1 MLESS
6 ILDWSEFQFKR
17 PNGSTA
23 FDGEKFEDLVRELL
37 QCHFDG
43 IWFGTLRS
51 WDGGKDFVDLSIK
64 GEKRWAECKMYHQA
78 LSLKAISNT
87 LVMAVSDREVRQLLI
102 FSYSR
107 LNNQTKN
114 HLSAFSASTTI
125 AIQSFDGLLLEQYV
139 LKTPTVL
146 ERFFRNHKLVRY
158 PVSLSG
164 RSSMDVEVSSF
175 FSANPQIDEQQLTY
189 RENPTHLYKISLWSP
204 CVYQIIVKSISID
217 KCRLLKFDFSEL
229 IKPTSYIRVLNE
241 RKLQLNEGIM
251 SLDLLPGQISG
262 MKLYLSFNRTGNIE
276 IPTVP
281 VYIDDGPELESI
293 LPKAVSVGFLT
304 RPALIGSL
312 ILNACKEVERHVSS
326 QHTNLIVAVTG
337 ISGVGKSR
345 FLEEIQTRL
354 LEESYEI
361 RGLDGASSA
370 CRGANMFIRM
380 LLARLWR
387 LPDPLGSN
395 QMSGRAFAM
404 QADASIYDQVCAL
417 IYGDSLS
424 APISDSLL
432 QHIVNIV
439 CQAFQ
444 RRRNALLIDNVQ
456 ALDNFS
462 IQLLKKVSSSLQG
475 KIGSAC
481 LVFAFNEQE
490 LLFSESA
497 LYFQQA
503 LKDQNTTT
511 PETVH
516 YVELA
521 EFDPNQVKLFLN
533 QLIRSQDGDNDTSF
547 TNRHPSL
554 TSLILEH
561 VLPRPLDL
569 FQLMKAA
576 EDQEI
581 VKVEYDCFCIIQL
594 DAFHDLIRSLQKTTA
609 SILEKRWQ
617 SLEKNQSAVRI
628 LLLVSLVGDITESL
642 LESTGCDEATLQFL
656 VQAGFL
662 KAMPSD
668 GYHYYH
674 QSIERHFS
682 LKLLLKA
689 DRKVRFAAA
698 QLQNRLEEKK
708 LDLPT
713 PLASLQ
719 LAHLVRQVSR
729 TILLHAMTQISDL
742 SAVPVDTRIEIA
754 AKILE
759 SYLDVHLGFIT
770 IPDYLPSLDS
780 ICRFMSGRHQGD
792 LAQVLLKY
800 SNILMK
806 FRPNSSEELRQQ
818 FWIIRQAGSY
828 ARFSNSSVDGLH
840 ILDQGLK
847 HLRLLRKTVNTKA
860 RARVAAD
867 LYDRKCVHQ
876 KSIGHMDEAVR
887 SGRKAAR
894 ICNLFSILDV
904 LCLTLIDLG
913 YIYYGSY
920 QKRENLLYY
929 WKQAVALFEEQTQA
943 VTERNSGMVY
953 ACLLIQAIITSLNS
967 NNEEAI
973 AILDNMIRRAHNN
986 GVSYYETQGLLV
998 KAIVIFRH
1006 AYQNKRGSVDK
1017 KTLQRIE
1024 IIVAMAEDLS
1034 LTFGMKNFLP
1044 CCHFITAELK
1054 ASQGRTK
1061 EAVSRFKM
1069 TIKFILDLYDKN
1081 AHIVM
1086 NKDLAII
1093 ERAHTYIATETGMN
1107 YTLPLKVEESL
1118 CQFREIPKKKNFPVT
1133 SLGVK
1138 GLELPCP

>member
-6 ILDWSEFQFKR
+6 TLNWSEFQFKR
-17 PNGSTA
+17 SNGSTA
-23 FDGEKFEDLVRELL
+23 FDGRKFEELVRELL
-37 QCHFDG
+37 RCHFDG
-43 IWFGTLRS
+43 VWSGTLRS

-64 GEKRWAECKMYHQA
+64 GKERWAECKMYRQA
-78 LSLKAISNT
+78 LPLKAISNT

-125 AIQSFDGLLLEQYV
+125 EIQSFDGLLLEQYV
-139 LKTPTVL
+139 LKTPTIL
-146 ERFFRNHKLVRY
+146 ERFFRKNKLVRY
-158 PVSLSG
+158 PISLSEH
-164 RSSMDVEVSSF
+164 SSMDIEVSNF
-175 FSANPQIDEQQLTY
+175 FSANPQIDEQQLSY
-189 RENPTHLYKISLWSP
+189 RENPTHRYKIPLWLP
-204 CVYQIIVKSISID
+204 CVYQVIVKSISID
-217 KCRLLKFDFSEL
+217 KHRLLKFDFSQL
-229 IKPTSYIRVLNE
+229 IKPTSYIRLLNE
-241 RKLQLNEGIM
+241 RKLQLDKGIM
-251 SLDLLPGQISG
+251 SLHLLPGQISG
-262 MKLYLSFNRTGNIE
+262 IKLYLSFDRTGDID
-276 IPTVP
+276 IPSIP
-281 VYIDDGPELESI
+281 IHIDSGPELGSI

-326 QHTNLIVAVTG
+326 NHTNLVVAVTG

-345 FLEEIQTRL
+345 FLEEIETRL

-370 CRGANMFIRM
+370 CRGANIFIRK

-387 LPDPLGSN
+387 LPDPLESN
-395 QMSGRAFAM
+395 QMSGRVSTM
-404 QADASIYDQVCAL
+404 QTNASIYDQVCAL

-424 APISDSLL
+424 FPISDSLL

-444 RRRNALLIDNVQ
+444 RSRNALLIDNVQ
-456 ALDNFS
+456 ALDNCS
-462 IQLLKKVSSSLQG
+462 IKLLKRVSSSLQG
-475 KIGSAC
+475 NIGSAC
-481 LVFAFNEQE
+481 LVFAFNKQE
-490 LLFSESA
+490 LPFSEAA
-497 LYFQQA
+497 LYFQQI

-516 YVELA
+516 YVELN
-521 EFDPNQVKLFLN
+521 EFTPNQVKLFLN
-533 QLIRSQDGDNDTSF
+533 QLIRSQEGGNNTLF
-547 TNRHPSL
+547 TNQHPSL

-581 VKVEYDCFCIIQL
+581 VKVEYDYFHIIQL

-617 SLEKNQSAVRI
+617 SLKKNKSAVRS

-662 KAMPSD
+662 KARSSG

-689 DRKVRFAAA
+689 DQKVRLAAA
-698 QLQNRLEEKK
+698 QLQSRLEEKK
-708 LDLPT
+708 MDLTT
-713 PLASLQ
+713 PLASFQ

-729 TILLHAMTQISDL
+729 TILLRAIKQISDL
-742 SAVPVDTRIEIA
+742 SSVPVDTRVEIA

-759 SYLDVHLGFIT
+759 SYLDAHLGLIT
-770 IPDYLPSLDS
+770 IQDYLPSLDS
-780 ICRFMSGRHQGD
+780 ICHFMSGRHQED

-828 ARFSNSSVDGLH
+828 ARFSNVSVDGLR

-847 HLRLLRKTVNTKA
+847 YLRLLRGTVNTKA

-876 KSIGHMDEAVR
+876 NSLGYMDEAVR

-920 QKRENLLYY
+920 QKIKNLLYY

-943 VTERNSGMVY
+943 VTERNSGIVY
-953 ACLLIQAIITSLNS
+953 ACLLIQAIITSLDS
-967 NNEEAI
+967 NNEKAI
-973 AILDNMIRRAHNN
+973 AILDDMIRRAHNN

-998 KAIVIFRH
+998 KAIVIFRYT
-1006 AYQNKRGSVDK
+1006 YQTQRGSVDI
-1017 KTLQRIE
+1017 KTLQRIKR
-1024 IIVAMAEDLS
+1024 IVATAKDLS
-1034 LTFGMKNFLP
+1034 LAFGMKKFLP
-1044 CCHFITAELK
+1044 YCHFITAELK
-1054 ASQGRTK
+1054 ASQGKTK
-1061 EAVSRFKM
+1061 EAVSLFEM
-1069 TIKFILDLYDKN
+1069 TIDCILDLYEKN
-1081 AHIVM
+1081 AHILRK
-1086 NKDLAII
+1086 KDLAII
-1093 ERAHTYIATETGMN
+1093 ERAYTYIATETGVN
-1107 YTLPLKVEESL
+1107 YTLPLRVKESL
-1118 CQFREIPKKKNFPVT
+1118 CQFKEIEKKGNFPVT

>member
-1 MLESS
+1 MLN
-6 ILDWSEFQFKR
+6 WSEFEFKR
-17 PNGSTA
+17 SNGIVA
-23 FDGEKFEDLVRELL
+23 FDGEKFEELIRELL
-37 QCHFDG
+37 RCHFDG
-43 IWFGTLRS
+43 VWFGTPRS

-64 GEKRWAECKMYHQA
+64 GEERWAECKMYRQA
-78 LSLKAISNT
+78 LPLQAISNT

-125 AIQSFDGLLLEQYV
+125 EIQSFDGLLLEQYV

-146 ERFFRNHKLVRY
+146 ERFFGNHKLVRY
-158 PVSLSG
+158 PLSLSG
-164 RSSMDVEVSSF
+164 RSSMDVEVSNF
-175 FSANPQIDEQQLTY
+175 FSANPQIDEQQLSY
-189 RENPTHLYKISLWSP
+189 RESPTHRYKIPLWLP
-204 CVYQIIVKSISID
+204 CVYQVIVKSISID
-217 KCRLLKFDFSEL
+217 KRRLLKFDFSEL
-229 IKPTSYIRVLNE
+229 IKPTSCIRVLNE
-241 RKLQLNEGIM
+241 RKLQLHRGIM
-251 SLDLLPGQISG
+251 LLHLLPGQISG
-262 MKLYLSFNRTGNIE
+262 IKLYLSFDRTGNIN
-276 IPTVP
+276 IPSVP
-281 VYIDDGPELESI
+281 IHIDDGPELKSI

-304 RPALIGSL
+304 RPALIGSR

-326 QHTNLIVAVTG
+326 QHTNLVVTVTG

-370 CRGANMFIRM
+370 CRGANIFIRR

-387 LPDPLGSN
+387 LPDPLGNN
-395 QMSGRAFAM
+395 QMSGRASTM
-404 QADASIYDQVCAL
+404 QADASIYDQVCSL

-424 APISDSLL
+424 LPISDSLL

-444 RRRNALLIDNVQ
+444 RGRNALLIDNVQ
-456 ALDNFS
+456 ALDNCS
-462 IQLLKKVSSSLQG
+462 IKLLKRISSSLQG
-475 KIGSAC
+475 NIGSAC

-490 LLFSESA
+490 LLFSEAA
-497 LYFQQA
+497 LYFQQI

-516 YVELA
+516 YVELN
-521 EFDPNQVKLFLN
+521 EFTPNQVKLFLN
-533 QLIRSQDGDNDTSF
+533 QLIRSQEGGNDTLF
-547 TNRHPSL
+547 TNRYPLL

-561 VLPRPLDL
+561 VLHRPLDL

-581 VKVEYDCFCIIQL
+581 VKVEYDCFYIIQL
-594 DAFHDLIRSLQKTTA
+594 DVFHDLILSLQKTTE

-617 SLEKNQSAVRI
+617 SLEKNQSAIKI

-642 LESTGCDEATLQFL
+642 LESTECDEATLQFL

-662 KAMPSD
+662 KARSSG

-682 LKLLLKA
+682 LKFLL
-689 DRKVRFAAA
+689 DTDENIRFSAA
-698 QLQNRLEEKK
+698 QLQNSLEEKK

-713 PLASLQ
+713 PLASFQ
-719 LAHLVRQVSR
+719 LAHLVKKVSR
-729 TILLHAMTQISDL
+729 TILLRAMTQISDL
-742 SAVPVDTRIEIA
+742 SAVPVDTRMEIA

-770 IPDYLPSLDS
+770 IQDYLPSLDS
-780 ICRFMSGRHQGD
+780 ICHFMSGRHQED

-828 ARFSNSSVDGLH
+828 ARFSNVSVDGLR

-847 HLRLLRKTVNTKA
+847 HLRLLRGTVNTKA
-860 RARVAAD
+860 RARVTAD

-876 KSIGHMDEAVR
+876 KFLGCMDEAVK

-894 ICNLFSILDV
+894 ICNFFSILDV

-920 QKRENLLYY
+920 QERENLLYY
-929 WKQAVALFEEQTQA
+929 WKRAVALFEEQRQA

-967 NNEEAI
+967 NDEEAI
-973 AILDNMIRRAHNN
+973 AILDDMIRRAHNN
-986 GVSYYETQGLLV
+986 NVSYYETQGLLV

-1006 AYQNKRGSVDK
+1006 AYQSQRGSVDK

-1024 IIVAMAEDLS
+1024 TIVAMAEDLS
-1034 LTFGMKNFLP
+1034 LALGMKKFLP
-1044 CCHFITAELK
+1044 CCYFITAELK
-1054 ASQGRTK
+1054 ASQGNTK
-1061 EAVSRFKM
+1061 EAVSRFQM
-1069 TIKFILDLYDKN
+1069 TIKFILDIYEKN
-1081 AHIVM
+1081 SYILM
-1086 NKDLAII
+1086 NADLAII
-1093 ERAHTYIATETGMN
+1093 ERAHTYIATETELN
-1107 YTLPLKVEESL
+1107 HILPLIVEESL
-1118 CQFREIPKKKNFPVT
+1118 VQFREISKKKNFPVT